1 MATTTQRARRT
12 SGARGLLQR
21 IEALPEWGI
30 DPVPHSER
38 RLGGLDVGVLWGNLG
53 ISLLLPVVGAFLV
66 PALSFRAALLAIL
79 VGALI
84 GNVMLAAAA
93 RIGAETGAPGMVTYR
108 GPLGLRGSYLPTV
121 FNVLQNVGWGAF
133 ELSIMAAAAAGI
145 SARVLGPGLRPLWIA
160 VFGAL
165 CVLMAVG
172 GPVTVVRAWIRRY
185 AVWLVLG
192 SSAYLTV
199 YMLTAYDIGAF
210 WRAPGQGGFPSFW
223 QGVDLVV
230 ALPISWIPLVADYT
244 RFARTGRSAFWGA
257 GAGYFIANVWF
268 FVIGVLLLLG
278 RPGTN
283 PLDPAG
289 FVGALLAIPAG
300 GLAMLILLV
309 DETDEAFANIYSASV
324 SVQNVVPRLSQRWLS
339 VGIGAVCAVLA
350 LVVNLVQ
357 YENFLLLLGALFV
370 PLFGV
375 LAADYFVLRRGRYS
389 PERLYGRATAG
400 VRGGAVAAWAGGFL
414 VYNWLNAGTV
424 TWWTSWMRALFHD
437 WLGVPFAC
445 DPATGACGAPYTWPG
460 ASLASFV
467 AAFALTL
474 VLPAATRRLRARTPV
489 SERIA

>member
-1 MATTTQRARRT
+1 MARVAERVRGQAP
-12 SGARGLLQR
+12 GVRGLLGR
-21 IEALPEWGI
+21 IRALPEWGI
-30 DPVPHSER
+30 EPVPADLR
-38 RLGGLDVGVLWGNLG
+38 RLSGLDVGVLWGNLG
-53 ISLLLPVVGAFLV
+53 VSLLLPVVGAFLV
-66 PALSFRAALLAIL
+66 PALGLREALLAIV

-84 GNVMLAAAA
+84 GNLMLGAAA

-108 GPLGLRGSYLPTV
+108 GPLGLRGSYLPTA

-133 ELSIMAAAAAGI
+133 ELYIIAAAAAGI
-145 SARVLGPGLRPLWIA
+145 SARVLGPGLRALWVF
-160 VFGAL
+160 VFGAV

-172 GPVTVVRAWIRRY
+172 GPVAVVRTWIRRY

-199 YMLTAYDIGAF
+199 FMLTTYDVGAF
-210 WRAPGQGGFPSFW
+210 WRAPGGGGFPRFW

-257 GAGYFIANVWF
+257 GLGYFIANVWF

-278 RPGTN
+278 RPGTD
-283 PLDPAG
+283 PVDPAA

-324 SVQNVVPRLSQRWLS
+324 SVQNVFPRLGQRALS
-339 VGIGAVCAVLA
+339 AGIGALCAVLA

-375 LAADYFVLRRGRYS
+375 LAADYYVLRRGRYE
-389 PERLYGRATAG
+389 PERLYGRAAGG
-400 VRGGAVAAWAGGFL
+400 VRGGALAAWVGGFL
-414 VYNWLNAGTV
+414 VYNWINPGTV
-424 TWWTSWMRALFHD
+424 SWWQSAMRVLLQD
-437 WLGVPFAC
+437 WLSLPVPAS
-445 DPATGACGAPYTWPG
+445 WLG
-460 ASLASFV
+460 ASLVSFSASV
-467 AAFALTL
+467 ALTL
-474 VLPAATRRLRARTPV
+474 VLVPLADRLRGREPLA
-489 SERIA
+489 ERA